1 MLKESGSEVNKIE
14 CCFILHPKWYDVL
27 CFFVLG
33 WVGME
38 CKKIGSIF
46 KTRKR
51 HHPLALANF
60 RSGFS
65 IGESHTVGWNPAPPG
80 EYSGFQ
86 VGEMLWS
93 AKMISPEAQREFC
106 SAPIRGSPTYIGP
119 HWYRFISLRDA
130 KQSKGDAWYD
140 PLICSETLIWTN
152 QINCQFTLWATLT

>member
-80 EYSGFQ
+80 MQKNPEP
-86 VGEMLWS
+86 LWCIPS
-93 AKMISPEAQREFC
+93 TMRCRAIIACRHETWFSKSLFVSIHWHWWSLC
-106 SAPIRGSPTYIGP
+106 VCIYLYI
-119 HWYRFISLRDA
+119 HILVVWYIFWS
-130 KQSKGDAWYD
+130 
-140 PLICSETLIWTN
+140 IW
-152 QINCQFTLWATLT
+152 